1 MITPEKCRSGKEGIQ
16 YRLRLRRKGIRLA
29 LMVGP
34 DYDEAVNV
42 AVYLSLIVKYG
53 RRDLIDALRARS
65 LTLHDV
71 RREATPA
78 TIANGTFLAPPVPV
92 PTPQATQPGAAGATS
107 APMPTVGHALAA
119 FWRHLRNRGTLT
131 RRGSPYS
138 RGTIRRY
145 LTSLRLFLHI
155 VGVHVN
161 GGHTMPARAA
171 RRSAAALPL
180 DQLEAQSLLE
190 AFKKARLSAGT
201 TWPTLNNDLIA
212 LGAWVAYMRQQPA
225 FKGYAPNVPRKSK
238 DKGPMPRCIEPRHLD
253 TARAALR
260 APWSWI
266 VDVMVGAGMRAR
278 ELLTARTTQV
288 QFDGAYLVIVD
299 VKTGGEPRPVHL
311 TVFARSALAAL
322 HADAVAQGREYL
334 MPEGVFQPP
343 PNASDASLDRCARA
357 AVKAT
362 GSAWADA
369 QVKVG
374 LHDRG
379 AAWVRRHPEQAKERK
394 KLFPGKP
401 VLTRHL
407 QARHRLHDLRHT
419 CATLMVVAGW
429 NIEEVREQ
437 LGHAGLGTTQRYSK
451 AAGAIR
457 KAGGEAYARTH
468 YSPSAVPNNCPTAPA
483 AVDAQS

>member
-1 MITPEKCRSGKEGIQ
+1 MITPEKCRSGKAGVQ
-16 YRLRLRRKGIRLA
+16 YRLRLRRKGVDLT

-34 DYDEAVNV
+34 DYDEAVSL
-42 AVYLSLIVKYG
+42 AGYLCLIVKYA
-53 RRDLIDALRARS
+53 RRDLMEALLAGY

-71 RREATPA
+71 RRDATES
-78 TIANGTFLAPPVPV
+78 TIAKGTFLPPPMPAATAPSVQPVSNAAMPQPV
-92 PTPQATQPGAAGATS
+92 
-107 APMPTVGHALAA
+107 PTVGHAMAA
-119 FWRHLRNRGTLT
+119 FWRHVRNRGTLS
-131 RRGSPYS
+131 RRGGPYT

-145 LTSLRLFLHI
+145 LTSLRLFLYI
-155 VGVHVN
+155 IGVQAN
-161 GGHTMPARAA
+161 GGHPLAARAA
-171 RRSAAALPL
+171 RRRAAGLGLDAL
-180 DQLEAQSLLE
+180 QAQSLLE

-201 TWPTLNNDLIA
+201 KWTTLNKDLIA
-212 LGAWVAYMRQQPA
+212 LSAWVAYMRQQPA
-225 FKGYAPNVPRKSK
+225 FEAYAPIVPRKRK
-238 DKGPMPRCIEPRHLD
+238 DNGPMPRCIEPQHLD
-253 TARAALR
+253 AARAALE

-266 VDVMVGAGMRAR
+266 VDVLAGAGMRAR
-278 ELLTARTTQV
+278 ELLLARTSQV

-299 VKTGGEPRPVHL
+299 AKTGGEPRPVHL
-311 TVFARSALAAL
+311 TVVARSALAAL

-343 PNASDASLDRCARA
+343 LTASDASLDRCARA

-362 GSAWADA
+362 GNAWAKA
-369 QVKVG
+369 QAKVG
-374 LHDRG
+374 LHDCG

-401 VLTRHL
+401 VPTRYL
-407 QARHRLHDLRHT
+407 RARHRLHDLRHT

-457 KAGGEAYARTH
+457 KAGGEAYARMH
-468 YSPSAVPNNCPTAPA
+468 YSPSALPNNCPTPSP
-483 AVDAQS
+483 VDDAQS